1 MPTAK
6 GGKICYIEMPAQ
18 DVQASADFYQ
28 RAFGWTI
35 RRRGDG
41 ATAFDDTTGEV
52 SGAFVENRIPMT
64 PGLLFYIMVDSLE
77 DAIRKVE
84 ESGGWVVQPRAHETE
99 LIAWFRDP
107 GGNVVG
113 LYQEPV

>member
-1 MPTAK
+1 MATAK
-6 GGKICYIEMPAQ
+6 DGKVCYIEMPAK
-18 DVQASADFYQ
+18 DVQASAEFYQ

-41 ATAFDDTTGEV
+41 AIAFDDTTGEV

-64 PGLLFYIMVDSLE
+64 PGLLFYIMVDSLAE
-77 DAIRKVE
+77 AIRRVE
-84 ESGGWVVQPRAHETE
+84 ECGGWVVQSPAHETE

-113 LYQEPV
+113 IYQEPV

>member
-1 MPTAK
+1 MATAK
-6 GGKICYIEMPAQ
+6 DGKICYIEMPAE

-35 RRRGDG
+35 RTRGDG
-41 ATAFDDTTGEV
+41 AIAFDDTTGEV
-52 SGAFVENRIPMT
+52 SGAFVANRIPMT
-64 PGLLFYIMVDSLE
+64 PGVMFYIMVDSLE

-84 ESGGWVVQPRAHETE
+84 ESGGWVVQARAHETE

-113 LYQEPV
+113 LYQEPG

>member
-1 MPTAK
+1 MATAK
-6 GGKICYIEMPAQ
+6 DGKICYIEMPAK
-18 DVQASADFYQ
+18 DVQASAEFYQ

-41 ATAFDDTTGEV
+41 AIAFDDTTGEV

-64 PGLLFYIMVDSLE
+64 PGLVFYIMVDSLE

-84 ESGGWVVQPRAHETE
+84 ANGGWVVQNPAHETE
-99 LIAWFRDP
+99 LIAWVRDP

-113 LYQEPV
+113 IYQEPV

>member
-1 MPTAK
+1 MATAK
-6 GGKICYIEMPAQ
+6 DGKVCYIEMPAK
-18 DVQASADFYQ
+18 DVQASAEFYQ

-41 ATAFDDTTGEV
+41 AIAFDDTTGEV

-64 PGLLFYIMVDSLE
+64 PGLVFYIMVDSLE

-84 ESGGWVVQPRAHETE
+84 ANGGWVVQNPAHETE
-99 LIAWFRDP
+99 LIAWVRDP

-113 LYQEPV
+113 IYQEPV